1 MTATRTLAATLTERQ
16 QRQTVPEPQLT
27 QSALALALTLTS
39 TLALALALSPLDSS
53 RVDSTLDS
61 DYVLCLGE
69 RDLGFPLPAP
79 SPFPFSFALL
89 FSIFHSALFC
99 SVLFC
104 FVILRLSLCVV
115 VFVCLRVC
123 VAFRYGVLSH
133 LA

>member
-27 QSALALALTLTS
+27 QSALALTLTS
-39 TLALALALSPLDSS
+39 TLTLTLALSPLESS

-69 RDLGFPLPAP
+69 RDLGFPLPLP
-79 SPFPFSFALL
+79 FSFPFPFALL
-89 FSIFHSALFC
+89 FSIFHSALFY
-99 SVLFC
+99 SVLSFC
-104 FVILRLSLCVV
+104 VFLSVWLCL
-115 VFVCLRVC
+115 CVC

>member
-27 QSALALALTLTS
+27 QSALALTS
-39 TLALALALSPLDSS
+39 TLALALSPLDSS

-69 RDLGFPLPAP
+69 RDLGFPSPLSLP
-79 SPFPFSFALL
+79 
-89 FSIFHSALFC
+89 
-99 SVLFC
+99 
-104 FVILRLSLCVV
+104 LSLCYY
-115 VFVCLRVC
+115 FLFFILLCSILFCHSASFSLGVCVC